1 MSYRLLALPLLSIP
15 FIALPSFADS
25 NTDLE
30 TMVVTATRTPTSIHK
45 IGSSITVISAD
56 DIDRRQFQT
65 LADALQ
71 DVPGMHIVQTGV
83 KGSQTSVF
91 MRGTKSEHTMVLID
105 GIEMNDPSSPTAS
118 FDFANFLLEDIESI
132 EIVRGS
138 QSVLYGS
145 DAIGGVIHIR
155 TRTGKGKT
163 KIRGKVEAG
172 MNSTHH
178 ETISLSGEN
187 GDISYAVS
195 MGLLKTDGESITPEK
210 YSTAGGVSDDD
221 GYDNKVFSTKLRWQ
235 ASSNFAADFSAR
247 YIKTQ
252 SDIDGFLAED
262 IDRTN
267 DSEQL
272 FIGANFIGFFFDE
285 QWQSTFSIART
296 DIERKN
302 KDGRRDV
309 TETLEDTKFEGI
321 KNKFSLQNDLLFF
334 DNQIITVGLEYEDE
348 KVNADGF
355 TSFGDSGFG
364 HFIITQNTHSD
375 RQTKSA
381 YIQDQISFNDKI
393 STVLG
398 VRYDAPNDFGSEISY
413 RATTSYQITD
423 ASRVYGSYSTG
434 FRAPSIYELYGHQ
447 PNNYGAYTG
456 NPNLKPETS
465 QGWEVGVEKS
475 LWQNKINAKLTY
487 YKSNIEDLMTI
498 KYSGGNSTTIN
509 IDEVDIHGV
518 ESSLNILASPYLDIG
533 INYTYTSIEDK
544 DNIDTELVRRP
555 KHKANLNLDIH
566 PTDKMTITT
575 SILYT
580 GSRSDVA
587 AFGNTVKVGGY
598 SIINVATNYQ
608 VTPQT
613 RVFARIDNLG
623 NKIYEPAL
631 NFQALGLT
639 GYLGIELVN
648 Y

>member
-1 MSYRLLALPLLSIP
+1 MSYRLLALPLLSLP
-15 FIALPSFADS
+15 FIALPSYAYSTTKLD
-25 NTDLE
+25 
-30 TMVVTATRTPTSIHK
+30 TMVVTATRTPTNINQL
-45 IGSSITVISAD
+45 GSSVTVISAAE
-56 DIDRRQFQT
+56 IELRQFQT
-65 LADALQ
+65 LTDALQ
-71 DVPGMHIVQTGV
+71 DVPGMHIVQAGL

-155 TRTGKGKT
+155 TRTGDGKT
-163 KIRGKVEAG
+163 KIRGKVEVG

-178 ETISLSGEN
+178 ETLSLSGSN
-187 GDISYAVS
+187 SNVSYSAS
-195 MGLLKTDGESITPEK
+195 MGLLRTDGESITPER
-210 YSTAGGVSDDD
+210 YLTAGGISDDD
-221 GYDNKVFSTKLRWQ
+221 GYDNKVFSTKLGWQ
-235 ASSNFAADFSAR
+235 ALNNIEVNFSAR
-247 YIKTQ
+247 YIESQ
-252 SDIDGFLAED
+252 SDIDGFTSED

-272 FIGANFIGFFFDE
+272 FLGLNFIGLFFDE
-285 QWQSTFSIART
+285 QWKSTFSIART

-302 KDGRRDV
+302 KDGRRNV
-309 TETLEDTKFEGI
+309 TETLEDTLFEGI

-334 DNQIITVGLEYEDE
+334 NNQTLTIGLEYEDE
-348 KVNADGF
+348 KVNTDGF
-355 TSFGDSGFG
+355 TSFGDTGLG
-364 HFIITQNTHSD
+364 HYIITQNTHSD

-381 YIQDQISFNDKI
+381 YIQDQIRFNDKFI
-393 STVLG
+393 TTLG
-398 VRYDAPNDFGSEISY
+398 IRYDEPDDFSAETSY
-413 RATTSYQITD
+413 RATTSYQLSDLT
-423 ASRVYGSYSTG
+423 RVHAAYGTG
-434 FRAPSIYELYGHQ
+434 FRAPSIYELHGHQ

-456 NPNLKPETS
+456 NPSLKPETS
-465 QGWEVGVEKS
+465 QGWEMGLEQS
-475 LWQNKINAKLTY
+475 LWNNKINANLTY

-518 ESSLNILASPYLDIG
+518 ESSLNIQAFDNLG
-533 INYTYTSIEDK
+533 INFNYTYTSVEDK
-544 DNIDTELVRRP
+544 DTTDTELVRRP
-555 KHKANLNLDIH
+555 KHKASASLSFY

-575 SILYT
+575 SLQYT
-580 GSRSDVA
+580 GSRLDIE

-613 RVFARIDNLG
+613 RVFARVDNLG
-623 NKIYEPAL
+623 NKKYEPAL
-631 NFQALGLT
+631 NFQALGLA
-639 GYLGIELVN
+639 GYVGIEFLN

>member
-1 MSYRLLALPLLSIP
+1 MSYRLLALPLLSLP
-15 FIALPSFADS
+15 FIALPSYANSSTELD
-25 NTDLE
+25 
-30 TMVVTATRTPTSIHK
+30 TMVVTATKTPTSIHK
-45 IGSSITVISAD
+45 TGSSITVISAD
-56 DIDRRQFQT
+56 DIAHRQFQT

-105 GIEMNDPSSPTAS
+105 GVEMNDPSSPTAS

-155 TRTGKGKT
+155 TRTGKGKA

-178 ETISLSGEN
+178 ETVSLSGSNEN
-187 GDISYAVS
+187 VSYAVS
-195 MGLLKTDGESITPEK
+195 MGLLKTDGETITPEK
-210 YSTAGGVSDDD
+210 YITAGGVSDDD
-221 GYDNKVFSTKLRWQ
+221 GYDNKVFSTKLLWQ
-235 ASSNFAADFSAR
+235 VSSNFEANFSAR
-247 YIKTQ
+247 YIESE
-252 SDIDGFLAED
+252 SDIDGFLTED

-272 FIGANFIGFFFDE
+272 FITANLIGLFLNE

-302 KDGRRDV
+302 KDGRRNV
-309 TETLEDTKFEGI
+309 TETLEDTQFEGI
-321 KNKFSLQNDLLFF
+321 KNKFGLQNDLFFF
-334 DNQIITVGLEYEDE
+334 DNQTITVGLEYEDE
-348 KVNADGF
+348 KVNSDGF
-355 TSFGDSGFG
+355 TSYGDTGFG
-364 HFIITQNTHSD
+364 HYIIDQDTHAD
-375 RQTKSA
+375 RQTKSI
-381 YIQDQISFNDKI
+381 YIQDQINFNNKV
-393 STVLG
+393 STILG
-398 VRYDAPNDFGSEISY
+398 LRYDDPDDFGSETSY
-413 RATTSYQITD
+413 RATTSYQVMD
-423 ASRVYGSYSTG
+423 SSRVYGSYSTG

-447 PNNYGAYTG
+447 PNSYGAYTG
-456 NPNLKPETS
+456 NPDLKPETS
-465 QGWEVGVEKS
+465 KGWEIGINQS
-475 LWQNKINAKLTY
+475 LFNNKTNVNLTY

-498 KYSGGNSTTIN
+498 EYTGSDSTTIN

-518 ESSLNILASPYLDIG
+518 ESSISIQALPFLDIG
-533 INYTYTSIEDK
+533 LNYTFTRIEDK
-544 DNIDTELVRRP
+544 DDIDTELVRRP
-555 KHKANLNLDIH
+555 KHKASINLDFY
-566 PTDKMTITT
+566 PTERMTVTT
-575 SILYT
+575 NIQYT
-580 GSRSDVA
+580 GPRSDVE

-608 VTPQT
+608 VSPLT

-623 NKIYEPAL
+623 NKKYEPAL